1 MKGSVKKSIV
11 TRVRLA
17 FLGVAVFSAAIFW
30 KATKIQFQEGAK
42 WRALEQERRI
52 SYQPVS
58 ATRGNI

>member
-17 FLGVAVFSAAIFW
+17 FLGVAVFSGAIFW

-42 WRALEQERRI
+42 
-52 SYQPVS
+52 
-58 ATRGNI
+58 